1 MNTTTN
7 NSSST
12 LTKDYGPDTPYRPE
26 SGRVT
31 LTKICVK
38 CSKAH

>member
-12 LTKDYGPDTPYRPE
+12 LTKDHGPDTPYRPE

-31 LTKICVK
+31 LKLSIQRSV
-38 CSKAH
+38 